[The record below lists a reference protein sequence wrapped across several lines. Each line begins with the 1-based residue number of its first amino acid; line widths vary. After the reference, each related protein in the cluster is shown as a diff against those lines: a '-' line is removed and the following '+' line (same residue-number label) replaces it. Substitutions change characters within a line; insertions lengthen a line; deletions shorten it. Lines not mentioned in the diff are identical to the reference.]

1 MPLHPPLPL
10 FPNIGPEVIGS
21 SVGLVLTNALLV
33 VYFAAIFAERCGVF
47 FAGESSY
54 VLDRVE

>member
-21 SVGLVLTNALLV
+21 SVGLVLTTR
-33 VYFAAIFAERCGVF
+33 FSSFTSPAIFGERCGVF
-47 FAGESSY
+47 FAGESGY